1 MRLLLRL
8 LLLFAIAVGLAVASR
23 FNPGNVVLFY
33 PPYRIDLS
41 LNFFLLLL
49 ALLFWL
55 CFLLLNTLSI
65 TQKMPSRVAAYRR
78 EKRAREGVQALRD
91 SLKALF
97 EGRFG
102 HAEKAAVRAGE
113 SPENAGL
120 AALIGARAAHRM
132 QQTARRDEWLY
143 RIADDNG
150 LRTARLM
157 TALELLVDDH
167 KPERALEA
175 VSELNASGTRHIH
188 VLRLALKAS
197 HQARNWAEVLRL
209 VRTLD
214 KNNALHPV
222 ASRRLRELA
231 YDDLLSD
238 RSNDPESIRRTWAG
252 VPASDR
258 TTPLVAV
265 RAAEA
270 FGSRGLTDEARSVIE
285 RALAVEWDDRLIKAY
300 RDVAAMESTATLL
313 VQIEHC
319 EAWMLARPTDPEL
332 ALTLGALCLKQ
343 KLWGKAQRHL
353 EQALSNASE
362 TETVRTSHLKL
373 AQLHES
379 LNHAE
384 QAAAHYRQC
393 ALAGLLDQ
401 VRYPVARIS

>member
-1 MRLLLRL
+1 VRLLLRL
-8 LLLFAIAVGLAVASR
+8 LLLVALAVGLAVASR

-55 CFLLLNTLSI
+55 SFLLLNTLSI
-65 TQKMPSRVAAYRR
+65 TQKMPSRVAAYRS
-78 EKRAREGVQALRD
+78 EKRAREGNQALRD

-132 QQTARRDEWLY
+132 QQAVRRDEWLY
-143 RIADDNG
+143 RIADDSG

-157 TALELLVDDH
+157 TSLELLVDDH

-175 VSELNASGTRHIH
+175 VNELNSSGTRHIH

-197 HQARNWAEVLRL
+197 HQARDWAEVLRL

-238 RSNDPESIRRTWAG
+238 RSNDAESIRRLWATI
-252 VPASDR
+252 PAGDR

-270 FGSRGLTDEARSVIE
+270 FGSRGLPDEARSIIE

-300 RDVAAMESTATLL
+300 RDVAATEGAATLL
-313 VQIEHC
+313 AQIEHC
-319 EAWMLARPTDPEL
+319 EAWLIRRPTDPDL
-332 ALTLGALCLKQ
+332 ALTLGTLCLKQ

-379 LNHAE
+379 LNHIE
-384 QAAAHYRQC
+384 QAAAHFRQC

-401 VRYPVARIS
+401 VHHPVARIS